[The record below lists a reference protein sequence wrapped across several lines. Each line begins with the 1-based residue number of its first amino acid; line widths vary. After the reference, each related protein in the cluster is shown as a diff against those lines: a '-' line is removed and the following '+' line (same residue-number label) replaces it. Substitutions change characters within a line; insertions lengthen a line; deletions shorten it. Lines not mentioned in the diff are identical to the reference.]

1 MSQSNNIPEVK
12 TQGRVAGD
20 FRHAPGDTEACARE
34 KNIAAS
40 GKASV
45 SVYVIAACGVAMLA
59 AGAILGSAGNLF
71 DYGQVFRLG
80 YKRTPAPGAN
90 EGPPPKAAVDAYM
103 AKGKKVWGA
112 KCITCHGP
120 EAKGDGTN
128 YPSLVGSKWALG
140 ETERFSMIVLNG
152 LHGPMSTGKTY
163 SGAAGMPTQNPNKD
177 MTPEELAG
185 VMTYVRNNFGNNNGD
200 VVTVEMTKAAFEIS
214 AKRPN
219 AGQQVTS
226 EELTAEHLKALPG
239 KILDSKAMV
248 DPVTLNP
255 VFTGKKTEAPAI
267 APPPAK

>member
-1 MSQSNNIPEVK
+1 MSNSNDYPEIK
-12 TQGRVAGD
+12 APARAGAD
-20 FRHAPGDTEACARE
+20 GHVPRDAAACARE
-34 KNIAAS
+34 KNIAAT
-40 GKASV
+40 GKEPV

-71 DYGQVFRLG
+71 DYGKVFRDG

-103 AKGKKVWGA
+103 AKGKKVWGS

-120 EAKGDGTN
+120 EAKGDGN
-128 YPSLVGSKWALG
+128 NFPSLVGSAWALG

-177 MTPEELAG
+177 MTPEELSG
-185 VMTYVRNNFGNNNGD
+185 VMTYVRNNFGNTKGD
-200 VVTVEMTKAAFEIS
+200 VVTVEMAKAAFEIS
-214 AKRPN
+214 AKRSK
-219 AGQQVTS
+219 AGQQVTT
-226 EELTAEHLKALPG
+226 EELTADHLKALPG
-239 KILDSKAMV
+239 KIIDPKAMV
-248 DPVTLNP
+248 DPLTLNP
-255 VFTGKKTEAPAI
+255 VFAGKKAEAPVI